1 MTGLIFVSLLM
12 VAFEGAVMLMLPH
25 ISPRRFLF
33 AITVPSQFPSSEPG
47 RNAMRRYHWAVAA
60 AIVVGAAAVL
70 ALESRPEWAICAV
83 AIPCIGSLAAFL
95 RERSQV
101 RRIAGPVP
109 DVREADLSTEGD
121 RLPGWFAMA
130 LLPFALPAAAAF
142 YLRSHWEEIP
152 ARFPIHWGI
161 AGPDRWAEKT
171 APAVYG
177 ALLSGSAMMLAFL
190 LLTLVSFYGARRAPQ
205 RGVMIKLMVAAMY
218 MLACVFTA
226 IGLQPLFGFPP
237 LWVLVA
243 PAIFVLAAIALIYRV
258 VKDPHRP
265 AEITP
270 DECWYLGG
278 IYYNPQDPTVFV
290 QKRFGFGYT
299 FNFGSRWSWILMAVV
314 VATPLVISVV
324 MPR

>member
-1 MTGLIFVSLLM
+1 MTSVIFVSLLL
-12 VAFEGAVMLMLPH
+12 VAFEGAILLMLPH

-33 AITVPSQFPSSEPG
+33 AITVPQEFPSSEPG
-47 RNAMRRYHWAVAA
+47 RNALRRYHWAVAA
-60 AIVVGAAAVL
+60 AIVLGAAAVL
-70 ALESRPEWAICAV
+70 AFESRPQWTVCAV

-95 RERSQV
+95 RERSHV

-109 DVREADLSTEGD
+109 DVREADLSGGDD
-121 RLPGWFAMA
+121 RLPGWFALA
-130 LLPFALPAAAAF
+130 LPPFALPAAAAL
-142 YLRSHWEEIP
+142 YLRSHWEDIP

-161 AGPDRWAEKT
+161 DGPDRWAEKST
-171 APAVYG
+171 HGVYG
-177 ALLSGSAMMLAFL
+177 TLLSGAAMMLAFL

-205 RGVMIKLMVAAMY
+205 REVMVKLMVAAIY

-226 IGLQPLFGFPP
+226 IGLQPLLAFPP

-243 PAIFVLAAIALIYRV
+243 PAVFLLVAIALIYRV
-258 VKDPHRP
+258 VRDPQRP
-265 AEITP
+265 AEVTP

-299 FNFGSRWSWILMAVV
+299 FNFGSRWSWILTAVL
-314 VATPLVISVV
+314 VATPLAITVV